1 VSKLTLHLNA
11 KLRLNSAG
19 RHHESFDGKEYLV
32 VPAVLLKE
40 MVVNGELAT
49 AAEFGAF
56 PEMWDGRPV
65 VIGHPKEGG
74 HYISANS
81 PTILQQTG
89 VGYLFNTTLVGNALK
104 SELWLDT
111 AKMRTLG
118 GKALTALTML
128 EAGEPLEVST
138 GYYSLLLP
146 TPGTYDGVNY
156 VGQQLDFKPDHLAL
170 LPGEIG
176 ACSWASG
183 CGAGRWNAQKGSKV
197 KNRVE
202 MFLKANRA
210 KAMQMTGG
218 VPALDLRANEASMNE
233 TWTALDLA
241 LGALL
246 GDPYGYYIEDIY
258 DGTVIYQVHPDEDS
272 GESGL
277 FSRSYTLDDSSLEVT
292 LGEEQAVVRRVT
304 YESKGETE
312 GDGEEETTTETVE
325 AAETVEVTAN
335 EGGEK
340 PCGCGGDAPTVNTEP
355 KGAIDPTFPTPKS
368 KKPER
373 SPVANADK
381 KQQVQ
386 DYIAG
391 IPDASVRQF
400 IANGVKAQESRRAEL
415 IAGLKANE
423 RNLYTEDEL
432 KALDLD
438 KLERLDEMLAPVDF
452 TGRGGPRVNRSE
464 DTDDEVLLAPGQE
477 APASAAN

>member
-1 VSKLTLHLNA
+1 MSKLTLHLNA

-19 RHHESFDGKEYLV
+19 RRHESFDGKDYLV
-32 VPAVLLKE
+32 IPAVLLKE

-65 VIGHPKEGG
+65 VIGHPQVGG

-81 PTILQQTG
+81 PAILQQTG
-89 VGYLFNTTLVGNALK
+89 VGYLFNTTLVGDSLK

-111 AKMRTLG
+111 AKMRALG

-292 LGEEQAVVRRVT
+292 LGAEQAVVRRVT
-304 YESKGETE
+304 YEAKGETTE
-312 GDGEEETTTETVE
+312 DPEEETTETTVE
-325 AAETVEVTAN
+325 AETVEVTAN
-335 EGGEK
+335 TGEK
-340 PCGCGGDAPTVNTEP
+340 PCGCADAAPTVNAP
-355 KGAIDPTFPTPKS
+355 KGAIDPTFPTEKKERNPVTNNG
-368 KKPER
+368 KKPQTTEE
-373 SPVANADK
+373 
-381 KQQVQ
+381 
-386 DYIAG
+386 YIAS
-391 IPDASVRQF
+391 IPDPATRAF
-400 IANGVKAQESRRAEL
+400 IANGLKVQKERKEQL
-415 IAGLKANE
+415 VAGLKANS
-423 RNLYTEDEL
+423 RNLYSEDEL
-432 KALDLD
+432 NEMDLD
-438 KLERLDEMLAPVDF
+438 KLERLDEMLAPSDF
-452 TGRGGPRVNRSE
+452 SGRNVPRVNRSE
-464 DTDDEVLLAPGQE
+464 DADDEVLLAPGQQ
-477 APASAAN
+477 APAAATTN

>member
-1 VSKLTLHLNA
+1 MKEKLTLHLNA
-11 KLRLNSAG
+11 KLRLNSSG
-19 RHHESFDGKEYLV
+19 RRHESFDGKDYLV

-40 MVVNGELAT
+40 MVVNAELAL
-49 AAEFGAF
+49 ASEFGSF

-65 VIGHPKEGG
+65 VIGHPQEGG

-81 PTILQQTG
+81 PAILQQTG
-89 VGYLFNTTLVGNALK
+89 VGYLFNTTLVGDSLK

-111 AKMRTLG
+111 AKMRALG
-118 GKALTALTML
+118 GKALTALNML

-183 CGAGRWNAQKGSKV
+183 CGAGRWNAQRGSKV

-258 DGTVIYQVHPDEDS
+258 DGFVIYQVHPDEDS

-277 FSRSYTLDDSSLEVT
+277 FRRSYTLDESSLEVT
-292 LGEEQAVVRRVT
+292 LGEQEAVVRRVT
-304 YESKGETE
+304 YESKGETT
-312 GDGEEETTTETVE
+312 GEEETTEVETTEEPV
-325 AAETVEVTAN
+325 AAVTAN
-335 EGGEK
+335 QQQS
-340 PCGCGGDAPTVNTEP
+340 CGCKDTAPTVNAP
-355 KGAIDPTFPTPKS
+355 KGAIDPTFPTEKKERNPVTNNG
-368 KKPER
+368 KKPQTTEE
-373 SPVANADK
+373 
-381 KQQVQ
+381 
-386 DYIAG
+386 YIAS
-391 IPDASVRQF
+391 IPDPATRAF
-400 IANGVKAQESRRAEL
+400 IANGLKVQKERKEQLVAS
-415 IAGLKANE
+415 LKANST
-423 RNLYTEDEL
+423 NKFTEAEL
-432 KALDLD
+432 NEMDLD
-438 KLERLDEMLAPVDF
+438 KLERLDEMLAPADYS
-452 TGRGGPRVNRSE
+452 GRNGPRVNRSE
-464 DTDDEVLLAPGQE
+464 DADDEVLLAPGQQ
-477 APASAAN
+477 APAAAAN